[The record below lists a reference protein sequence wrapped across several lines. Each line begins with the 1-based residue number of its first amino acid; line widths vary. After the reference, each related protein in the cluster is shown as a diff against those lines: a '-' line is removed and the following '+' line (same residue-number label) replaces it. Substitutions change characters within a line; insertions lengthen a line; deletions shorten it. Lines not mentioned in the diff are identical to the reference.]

1 MVDFFNKIFGLNV
14 DDSTERLHNE
24 IKELHQKVIL
34 LSEKVNKQNDE
45 IHNFIK
51 RWTEE

>member
-24 IKELHQKVIL
+24 IKELQQRVEILYAKV
-34 LSEKVNKQNDE
+34 SKQNDD
-45 IHNFIK
+45 IQDFIK
-51 RWTEE
+51 RWTEK